1 MAVVVIST
9 IVIVLDLVSK
19 YIIESQTALQNV
31 EIIPGFFSLTFAKN
45 TAMAWSLLSGKQA
58 LFLRLRLVS

>member
-1 MAVVVIST
+1 MAVIVIST

-31 EIIPGFFSLTFAKN
+31 EIIPGFSL
-45 TAMAWSLLSGKQA
+45 
-58 LFLRLRLVS
+58 

>member
-1 MAVVVIST
+1 MAVVLIST

-19 YIIESQTALQNV
+19 YIIESQTTLQNV

-45 TAMAWSLLSGKQA
+45 TAWHGHY
-58 LFLRLRLVS
+58 